1 MKMYQAVIT
10 GLGPVAP
17 NGVGK
22 EPFWEAIAS
31 GKTGIRRVDEL
42 AQSDCPC
49 HIAGNILPEWIEE
62 RRASFPDWLPDSKAC
77 RFAMI
82 AAMLALE
89 DAGLTP
95 EDIAKRKGAVY
106 MGASSPDMEIY
117 QREYQSFS
125 NGGFIRPDALAS
137 AAPHAPASAISHFV
151 KIYTNV
157 VTISTACSSGGTSIQ
172 YAAELI
178 AQGEADL
185 VIAGGVDI
193 PLSPFFISGCSSVGL
208 VPLSY
213 NHKPEYSSR
222 PFDAH
227 RESGVLSEGAG
238 VVIME
243 EKNSA
248 LRRKVKIYAEYSGG
262 GTSTALSPSWMKKS
276 FTAAM
281 SESLNQSRI
290 RPSDI
295 DYISAC
301 APGHPVIDQVET
313 DAIKELFGQRAY
325 NIPVSS
331 IKSMI
336 GNPGAASGPLQLI
349 AAALS
354 IDHNYVT
361 PTVNLEQCSEGCDL
375 DYIPFEGR
383 VARVNRAMVN
393 IRGFGGNTSSLVIS
407 KLNSRDNN
415 LNGLHIH

>member
-1 MKMYQAVIT
+1 MYQAVIT

-22 EPFWEAIAS
+22 EQFWESIAS
-31 GKTGIRRVDEL
+31 GRTGIRCVDEL
-42 AQSDCPC
+42 VQSECPC

-62 RRASFPDWLPDSKAC
+62 RSANLPDWLPDSKAC
-77 RFAMI
+77 RFSMI

-95 EDIAKRKGAVY
+95 KDTADRKGAVY

-117 QREYQSFS
+117 QREYQSFD

-137 AAPHAPASAISHFV
+137 AAPHASASAISHLL
-151 KIYTNV
+151 KMYTNI
-157 VTISTACSSGGTSIQ
+157 VTISTACTSGGTCIQ
-172 YAAELI
+172 YAADLI
-178 AQGEADL
+178 NQGVADI

-208 VPLSY
+208 VPLQY
-213 NHKPEYSSR
+213 NHKPEYGSR
-222 PFDAH
+222 PFDEQ

-238 VVIME
+238 VVVLE
-243 EKNSA
+243 EKTTA
-248 LRRKVKIYAEYSGG
+248 QRRKAKIYAEYSGG
-262 GTSTALSPSWMKKS
+262 GTFTALSPSWMKNS
-276 FTAAM
+276 FIAAM
-281 SESLNQSRI
+281 SESLNQSRL
-290 RPSDI
+290 RPTDI

-301 APGHPVIDQVET
+301 APGHPIIDQVET
-313 DAIKELFGQRAY
+313 DAIKDLFGKRAY

-336 GNPGAASGPLQLI
+336 GNPGAASGPLQVI

-354 IDHNYVT
+354 IEHNYIT
-361 PTVNLEQCSEGCDL
+361 PTVNLEKCSKDCDL
-375 DYIPFEGR
+375 DYIPLEGR
-383 VARVNRAMVN
+383 VARINRVMIN

-407 KLNSRDNN
+407 RDKLREK
-415 LNGLHIH
+415 